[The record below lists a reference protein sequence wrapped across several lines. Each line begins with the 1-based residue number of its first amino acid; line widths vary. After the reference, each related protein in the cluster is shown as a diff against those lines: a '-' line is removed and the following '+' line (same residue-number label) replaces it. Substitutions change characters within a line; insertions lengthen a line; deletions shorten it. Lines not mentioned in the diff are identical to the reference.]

1 MIFKSLLHIKR
12 VLRIAGLKIMQ
23 KESTGS
29 LLRIF
34 IGESDKYEGKNLYR
48 YLTNYLRKNEYAGI
62 TVLRG
67 ITGFGKAS
75 IIHSSDLLE
84 LSSDLPIV
92 IEITDTEENIE
103 KLKKAFGETN
113 MIGSALITEEKVK
126 IIKYGSE

>member
-1 MIFKSLLHIKR
+1 
-12 VLRIAGLKIMQ
+12 MQ
-23 KESTGS
+23 KESTAV

-34 IGESDKYEGKNLYR
+34 IGESDKFEGKALYQ
-48 YLTNYLRKNEYAGI
+48 YLTGYLRKNHYAGV

-75 IIHSSDLLE
+75 KIHSSDLLE

-92 IEITDTEENIE
+92 IEIVDTEEKIE
-103 KLKKAFGETN
+103 NLKKVFDETQ

-126 IIKYGSE
+126 IIQYGTS

>member
-1 MIFKSLLHIKR
+1 
-12 VLRIAGLKIMQ
+12 MQ
-23 KESTGS
+23 KESTAV

-34 IGESDKYEGKNLYR
+34 IGESDKYEGKTLYQ
-48 YLTNYLRKNEYAGI
+48 YLTEYLRKNHYSGV

-75 IIHSSDLLE
+75 KVHTSDILE

-92 IEITDTEENIE
+92 IEIVDSEEKITG
-103 KLKKAFGETN
+103 LKKIFDETN

-126 IIKYGSE
+126 VIKYGAN

>member
-1 MIFKSLLHIKR
+1 
-12 VLRIAGLKIMQ
+12 MQ
-23 KESTGS
+23 KESTAI

-34 IGESDKYEGKNLYR
+34 IGESDKYNNKNLYQS
-48 YLTNYLRKNEYAGI
+48 LTEYLRKNHYSGV

-75 IIHSSDLLE
+75 KVHSSDILA

-92 IEITDTEENIE
+92 IEIVDTEEKIE
-103 KLKKAFGETN
+103 ALKKVFNETN

-126 IIKYGSE
+126 VIKYGTGD